1 MNLKLSLILCFYF
14 NFFLQIL
21 KDNILSVLVID
32 ILSTVVSIIGLLI
45 AIAFYTLAERKVM
58 GGAQRRQGPHTV
70 GSLELG
76 ISGFLQPV
84 GDGLKLIIKEM
95 VIPSRANVQLFL
107 MAPMLLL
114 TLSLTI

>member
-1 MNLKLSLILCFYF
+1 MYNSQFLFIF
-14 NFFLQIL
+14 NIIHKFLTYL
-21 KDNILSVLVID
+21 RDNILSSFFVDL
-32 ILSTVVSIIGLLI
+32 LSTIVSIVGLLI

-58 GGAQRRQGPHTV
+58 GGSQRRQGPHTV
-70 GSLELG
+70 GSLEIG

>member
-1 MNLKLSLILCFYF
+1 MIIYTKIQFILFYYINHFNLEWLIS
-14 NFFLQIL
+14 IM
-21 KDNILSVLVID
+21 ID
-32 ILSTVVSIIGLLI
+32 ILSTVISIIGLLV

-70 GSLELG
+70 GSLEIG

-95 VIPSRANVQLFL
+95 IIPSRANVQLFL
-107 MAPMLLL
+107 MAPMMLL